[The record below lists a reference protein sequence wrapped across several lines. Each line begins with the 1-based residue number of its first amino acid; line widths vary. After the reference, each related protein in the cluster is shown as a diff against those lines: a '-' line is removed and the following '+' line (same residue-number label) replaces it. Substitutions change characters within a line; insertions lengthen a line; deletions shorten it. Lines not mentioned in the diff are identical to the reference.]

1 MPKTTVG
8 EPAALDVLVTL
19 RLLRDASEG
28 QVRRV
33 LHEAIEEIERLRAA
47 IHGESTDQDPQR
59 ARAGTHS

>member
-33 LHEAIEEIERLRAA
+33 LHEAIKEIERLRAA
-47 IHGESTDQDPQR
+47 IHGQSTHQDPQR

>member
-8 EPAALDVLVTL
+8 EPAGLDVLVTL

-33 LHEAIEEIERLRAA
+33 LHEAIKEIERLRAA
-47 IHGESTDQDPQR
+47 IHAESTDKNPQR
-59 ARAGTHS
+59 AHS

>member
-8 EPAALDVLVTL
+8 EPGGLDVLVTL

-33 LHEAIEEIERLRAA
+33 LHEAIGEIERLRAA
-47 IHGESTDQDPQR
+47 IHGESAEKNPQR
-59 ARAGTHS
+59 ARARTLS

>member
-8 EPAALDVLVTL
+8 EPGGLDVLVTL

-33 LHEAIEEIERLRAA
+33 LHEAIGEIERLRAA
-47 IHGESTDQDPQR
+47 VDGESAQKRPQR
-59 ARAGTHS
+59 ARAGTLS